1 MVVIRSPCSHFFL
14 TLFNR
19 ICYLNSRQF
28 IYFDH
33 WSKLSYVI
41 MIKYLLICKW
51 CKFKEFL
58 SFFFLC
64 PYMILLCQ
72 SRNIEELY
80 YHTKNTPWYIQM
92 KSRETLE
99 DKTIFFGILPRKL
112 EKYTF
117 WYNSHQSILVY
128 SLKKGD
134 LLKVNVLL

>member
-1 MVVIRSPCSHFFL
+1 MVVIRSPCSHFFF

-33 WSKLSYVI
+33 WSKLPYVI
-41 MIKYLLICKW
+41 MIKYLLI
-51 CKFKEFL
+51 FKEFL

-92 KSRETLE
+92 IE